1 MSNNY
6 SRDQIVEFAGEPL
19 DSPVKPRTTEP
30 WELVDVMD
38 KDSDN
43 SEQDFNPPSPL
54 KDSNYNSSNSN
65 KSTIRSLASSFKRTW
80 NQKFSPTKSPTKSP
94 SKINNE
100 SPSKYKDLVV
110 EMKPD
115 DSSSSSDDDDNDKS
129 WNVVPGEC
137 GPTRLSNAASIHH
150 DTITD
155 NTVKLVGS
163 ERPPSPSPSFV
174 NRPSLPATIDDNA
187 DKDEDKNIKE
197 GSSNDNNN
205 SNINI
210 NNDNDNNENNDIQQ
224 RLYPQLPKP
233 SFVFGSYEN
242 AGVSNAN
249 FTSIMKELNDRLPTT
264 QIKPEVAESWNNQQ
278 SPRKSAAEYGLKSSN
293 LKVKRKFDDAHKA
306 EFDKMDSIASHYS
319 AKQRPKFSPTK
330 LKPTTSTKIPTTQ
343 SPNKQQT
350 MPNQPSARL
359 STNSVVKKPNARVST
374 TEPTQPR
381 KRIRVQSSVHADN
394 NGDRKEEIKRRLEV
408 SRQRRRS
415 SMATNNR
422 GRPSARKSSVRPP
435 PITKTPNVSR
445 AAGLIKSV
453 GKKLFGGSLTSTT
466 NVNKDTKVD
475 DNNSNS
481 NSNENNQKRVVKK
494 LKKPVPNRTTSLT
507 KPQPFSFSSQTRSKP
522 TIETSNANVGGSRG
536 MAGPP
541 PASEKVSE
549 AQARA
554 QLRLKLAKEGNKSNT
569 NRLPHLSPTKKRT
582 TDIKRDIKRPSNAE
596 NVTKAR
602 MSTRSPIKKKN

>member
-1 MSNNY
+1 
-6 SRDQIVEFAGEPL
+6 
-19 DSPVKPRTTEP
+19 
-30 WELVDVMD
+30 MD

-43 SEQDFNPPSPL
+43 NEQDFNPPSPL

-293 LKVKRKFDDAHKA
+293 GH
-306 EFDKMDSIASHYS
+306 
-319 AKQRPKFSPTK
+319 RP
-330 LKPTTSTKIPTTQ
+330 
-343 SPNKQQT
+343 QQ
-350 MPNQPSARL
+350 
-359 STNSVVKKPNARVST
+359 
-374 TEPTQPR
+374 
-381 KRIRVQSSVHADN
+381 
-394 NGDRKEEIKRRLEV
+394 
-408 SRQRRRS
+408 
-415 SMATNNR
+415 
-422 GRPSARKSSVRPP
+422 
-435 PITKTPNVSR
+435 
-445 AAGLIKSV
+445 
-453 GKKLFGGSLTSTT
+453 
-466 NVNKDTKVD
+466 
-475 DNNSNS
+475 
-481 NSNENNQKRVVKK
+481 
-494 LKKPVPNRTTSLT
+494 
-507 KPQPFSFSSQTRSKP
+507 
-522 TIETSNANVGGSRG
+522 
-536 MAGPP
+536 
-541 PASEKVSE
+541 
-549 AQARA
+549 
-554 QLRLKLAKEGNKSNT
+554 
-569 NRLPHLSPTKKRT
+569 
-582 TDIKRDIKRPSNAE
+582 
-596 NVTKAR
+596 
-602 MSTRSPIKKKN
+602 